1 MKNESSSGSALP
13 ENCSTPYVLVCV
25 KQRPMVTRTLLHKAA
40 SDHAPNCVKRPFCA
54 IIAVVNPRRLGGIM
68 RSVCRAL
75 LLMSLVFFQVW
86 AQNQNANA
94 APSAEEE
101 IKSLEQE
108 RNVAILN
115 GDAAALDRMTA
126 DDYTFITLRGEL
138 RTKSEIVKGF
148 QSGSFKYE
156 SRQISDL
163 NIRVYGDTAV
173 VTGRSN
179 QKGMENGKDY
189 SGDYRFTRV
198 YVRQKGRWLTVAL
211 QATAIKP

>member
-1 MKNESSSGSALP
+1 MSFVS
-13 ENCSTPYVLVCV
+13 CY
-25 KQRPMVTRTLLHKAA
+25 
-40 SDHAPNCVKRPFCA
+40 
-54 IIAVVNPRRLGGIM
+54 LG
-68 RSVCRAL
+68 
-75 LLMSLVFFQVW
+75 
-86 AQNQNANA
+86 AQNQNANP

-101 IKSLEQE
+101 IRSLENE

-148 QSGSFKYE
+148 RSGSFKYE

-163 NIRVYGDTAV
+163 NIRVYGNTAV

-179 QKGMENGKDY
+179 QKGVENGKDY
-189 SGDYRFTRV
+189 SGDYRFTRM
-198 YVRQKGRWLTVAL
+198 YVRQNGRWLTVAL
-211 QATAIKP
+211 QATAIRQ

>member
-1 MKNESSSGSALP
+1 
-13 ENCSTPYVLVCV
+13 
-25 KQRPMVTRTLLHKAA
+25 
-40 SDHAPNCVKRPFCA
+40 
-54 IIAVVNPRRLGGIM
+54 M

-75 LLMSLVFFQVW
+75 LLMSLVSLEAW
-86 AQNQNANA
+86 AQNNA

-101 IKSLEQE
+101 IRSLEQE

-163 NIRVYGDTAV
+163 TIRVYGDTAV

-179 QKGMENGKDY
+179 QKGMENGRTTAVITDLPESM
-189 SGDYRFTRV
+189 SG
-198 YVRQKGRWLTVAL
+198 KKVAG
-211 QATAIKP
+211 

>member
-1 MKNESSSGSALP
+1 
-13 ENCSTPYVLVCV
+13 
-25 KQRPMVTRTLLHKAA
+25 
-40 SDHAPNCVKRPFCA
+40 
-54 IIAVVNPRRLGGIM
+54 M

-75 LLMSLVFFQVW
+75 LLMSLVSSHVW
-86 AQNQNANA
+86 AQNQSANA
-94 APSAEEE
+94 ARSAEEE
-101 IKSLEQE
+101 IKSLEHE

-115 GDAAALDRMTA
+115 GDAAALERMTA

-163 NIRVYGDTAV
+163 NIRVYGNTAV

-179 QKGMENGKDY
+179 QKGMENGKP
-189 SGDYRFTRV
+189 
-198 YVRQKGRWLTVAL
+198 YVRRGRFVDIWACKDGSSLCVAT
-211 QATAIKP
+211 QPTAILR

>member
-1 MKNESSSGSALP
+1 
-13 ENCSTPYVLVCV
+13 
-25 KQRPMVTRTLLHKAA
+25 
-40 SDHAPNCVKRPFCA
+40 
-54 IIAVVNPRRLGGIM
+54 
-68 RSVCRAL
+68 
-75 LLMSLVFFQVW
+75 VW
-86 AQNQNANA
+86 AQNNA

-115 GDAAALDRMTA
+115 GDAAVLDRMTA
-126 DDYTFITLRGEL
+126 DDYTFITLREEL
-138 RTKSEIVKGF
+138 RTKSEIAKGF
-148 QSGSFKYE
+148 QSGSYKYE
-156 SRQISDL
+156 LRQISDL
-163 NIRVYGDTAV
+163 TIRVYGDTAV

-211 QATAIKP
+211 RATAIKP

>member
-1 MKNESSSGSALP
+1 MARN
-13 ENCSTPYVLVCV
+13 
-25 KQRPMVTRTLLHKAA
+25 
-40 SDHAPNCVKRPFCA
+40 
-54 IIAVVNPRRLGGIM
+54 
-68 RSVCRAL
+68 
-75 LLMSLVFFQVW
+75 
-86 AQNQNANA
+86 NA

-101 IKSLEQE
+101 IRSLEQE

-148 QSGSFKYE
+148 RSGSFKYE
-156 SRQISDL
+156 SRQISDVT
-163 NIRVYGDTAV
+163 IRVYGDTAV

-189 SGDYRFTRV
+189 SGDYPFTRV
-198 YVRQKGRWLTVAL
+198 YVGKKVVG
-211 QATAIKP
+211 

>member
-1 MKNESSSGSALP
+1 M
-13 ENCSTPYVLVCV
+13 
-25 KQRPMVTRTLLHKAA
+25 
-40 SDHAPNCVKRPFCA
+40 
-54 IIAVVNPRRLGGIM
+54 RL
-68 RSVCRAL
+68 VCRAL
-75 LLMSLVFFQVW
+75 LLSLVSFQVS
-86 AQNQNANA
+86 AQTQNANA
-94 APSAEEE
+94 APSAEQE

-115 GDAAALDRMTA
+115 SDAAALDRMTA

-163 NIRVYGDTAV
+163 TIRVYGDTAV

-179 QKGMENGKDY
+179 QKGMENG
-189 SGDYRFTRV
+189 RTV
-198 YVRQKGRWLTVAL
+198 YPSLCQAKRSLADGSVASNGYQTV
-211 QATAIKP
+211 T

>member
-1 MKNESSSGSALP
+1 
-13 ENCSTPYVLVCV
+13 
-25 KQRPMVTRTLLHKAA
+25 
-40 SDHAPNCVKRPFCA
+40 
-54 IIAVVNPRRLGGIM
+54 M

-75 LLMSLVFFQVW
+75 LLMSLVSLQTW
-86 AQNQNANA
+86 AQNNA

-101 IKSLEQE
+101 IRSLEQE

-163 NIRVYGDTAV
+163 TIRVYGDTAV

-179 QKGMENGKDY
+179 QKGMENGRTTAVITDLPESM
-189 SGDYRFTRV
+189 SG
-198 YVRQKGRWLTVAL
+198 KKVAG
-211 QATAIKP
+211 

>member
-1 MKNESSSGSALP
+1 
-13 ENCSTPYVLVCV
+13 
-25 KQRPMVTRTLLHKAA
+25 
-40 SDHAPNCVKRPFCA
+40 
-54 IIAVVNPRRLGGIM
+54 M

-75 LLMSLVFFQVW
+75 LLMSLVSFQVW
-86 AQNQNANA
+86 AQNQHANA
-94 APSAEEE
+94 APSAEQE
-101 IKSLEQE
+101 IKSLERE

-115 GDAAALDRMTA
+115 SDAAALDRMTA

-138 RTKSEIVKGF
+138 RTKSEIVKGL

-163 NIRVYGDTAV
+163 TIRVYGDTAV

>member
-1 MKNESSSGSALP
+1 
-13 ENCSTPYVLVCV
+13 
-25 KQRPMVTRTLLHKAA
+25 
-40 SDHAPNCVKRPFCA
+40 
-54 IIAVVNPRRLGGIM
+54 
-68 RSVCRAL
+68 
-75 LLMSLVFFQVW
+75 MSLVSFQVW

-101 IKSLEQE
+101 IQSLEQE

-138 RTKSEIVKGF
+138 RTKSEVVKGF
-148 QSGSFKYE
+148 QLGSFKYE

-163 NIRVYGDTAV
+163 TIRVYGDTAV

-179 QKGMENGKDY
+179 QKGMENGKNY

-211 QATAIKP
+211 QATVIKP